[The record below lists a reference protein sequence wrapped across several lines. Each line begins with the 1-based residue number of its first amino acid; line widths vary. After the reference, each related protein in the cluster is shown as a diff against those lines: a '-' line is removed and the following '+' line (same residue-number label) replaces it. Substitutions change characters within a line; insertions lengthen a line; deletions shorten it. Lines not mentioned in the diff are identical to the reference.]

1 MAQLSG
7 WGRFPVVEGESL
19 SFSDLGHLGRLIE
32 AGEGIPYGLGRS
44 YGDSALAK
52 RCFDSRRFDRFLA
65 FDEASG
71 MLCAQAGVSLAEILR
86 ITIPRG
92 WFLPVTPGTAFVTL
106 GGAVASDVHGKN
118 HHLEG
123 CFCDHVSELS
133 LMTASGEILRCGPS
147 ENTALF
153 RASCGGMGLTGVIV
167 DVTLR
172 MKPIRGAW
180 IDETLLRIDNLGEL
194 FARFE
199 EHAKATYS
207 VAWIDCL
214 AKGDALGRSLLM
226 VGEHAQEG
234 GLSLAPQGRLKVP
247 MDAPGFALNHFTVAA
262 FNTLYYQRVRRK
274 LTQHRVHY
282 APYFYPLD
290 AVGEW
295 NRLYGKRGFL
305 QYQCVIPKAAGLEG
319 MRGILGAIAD
329 SGLASFLAVL
339 KAFGK
344 GNDNLLSFPMEGY
357 TLALDFAMHP
367 RLLPLLDRL
376 DAMVLDHGGRIY
388 LTKDARMSPETFRR
402 GYPRLDEFL
411 EVRAAHGADRRF
423 HSLQS
428 RRLEIP

>member
-1 MAQLSG
+1 VASLSG
-7 WGRFPVVEGESL
+7 WGRFPTVEGESL
-19 SFSDLGHLGRLIE
+19 GFGDAGQLARLIE
-32 AGEGIPYGLGRS
+32 AGEGIPFGLGRS
-44 YGDSALAK
+44 YGDSALAQ
-52 RCFDSRRFDRFLA
+52 RCFASRHFDRFLA
-65 FDEASG
+65 FDESTG
-71 MLCAQAGVSLAEILR
+71 VLRAQAGVSLAEILR
-86 ITIPRG
+86 IAIPRG

-133 LMTASGEILRCGPS
+133 LMTADGEILRCSPS
-147 ENTALF
+147 ENLPLF
-153 RASCGGMGLTGVIV
+153 RATCGGMGLTGVILE
-167 DVTLR
+167 VTLR
-172 MKPIRGAW
+172 MKPIRSAW
-180 IDETLLRIDNLGEL
+180 IDETLLRIDNLEEL
-194 FARFE
+194 FAGFE
-199 EHAKATYS
+199 THAQATYS

-214 AKGDALGRSLLM
+214 AKGDKLGRSLLM
-226 VGEHAQEG
+226 VGEHAQQG
-234 GLSLAPQGRLKVP
+234 DLSLASPGRMKVP

-274 LTQHRVHY
+274 VTQHRVHY

-305 QYQCVIPKAAGLEG
+305 QYQCVIPKAAGLAG

-344 GNDNLLSFPMEGY
+344 GNDNLISFPMEGY

-367 RLLPLLDRL
+367 RLKPLLDRL
-376 DAMVLDHGGRIY
+376 DAMVLDHGGRVY
-388 LTKDARMSPETFRR
+388 LTKDARMSPETFRK
-402 GYPRLDEFL
+402 GYPGLDEFL
-411 EVRAAHGADRRF
+411 EVRTTHGGDRRF